1 MPILE
6 FLGYLLPLYLVSGS
20 VRISLSQSVNS
31 VLIWKVNMGRKN
43 GGWVWLPK
51 ERKDLPL
58 SGVCTLILY
67 SAVALLQSSRIR
79 RIFRLTQ

>member
-6 FLGYLLPLYLVSGS
+6 FLGYLPPLYLVSGS
-20 VRISLSQSVNS
+20 VRVSLSQSVNS
-31 VLIWKVNMGRKN
+31 VLILKVNMERKN
-43 GGWVWLPK
+43 GGRAWIPK